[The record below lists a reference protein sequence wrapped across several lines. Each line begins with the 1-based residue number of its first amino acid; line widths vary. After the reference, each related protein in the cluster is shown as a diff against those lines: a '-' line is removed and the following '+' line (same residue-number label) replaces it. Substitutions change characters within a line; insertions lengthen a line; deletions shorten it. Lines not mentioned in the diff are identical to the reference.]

1 MKMKHPMYGIFEIPD
16 KKEEIENALCVTRA
30 IMEEEYYPVVLAYQD
45 MLESSLDNCRR
56 DEDGI

>member
-1 MKMKHPMYGIFEIPD
+1 MYGIFEIPD

-30 IMEEEYYPVVLAYQD
+30 ILEEEYYPVVLAYQD
-45 MLESSLDNCRR
+45 MLESSLDNCWR

>member
-1 MKMKHPMYGIFEIPD
+1 MYGIFEIPD

-30 IMEEEYYPVVLAYQD
+30 ILEEEYYPVVLAYQD